1 MAGNNKG
8 TAALI
13 QQQYPLAVYTHCAA
27 HVLNLCVV
35 EAMNIV
41 SVRNMLNTLKEV
53 YLFFHGSAKRQQLLE
68 RMINDMSDSNKHKLK
83 NLCKTRWVERHEAFH
98 TFAELYRPIVQS
110 LDQ

>member
-1 MAGNNKG
+1 MMVLETWLGKNKG

-41 SVRNMLNTLKEV
+41 PVRNMLNRNFSILPRVCKAPTAV
-53 YLFFHGSAKRQQLLE
+53 GA
-68 RMINDMSDSNKHKLK
+68 ND
-83 NLCKTRWVERHEAFH
+83 
-98 TFAELYRPIVQS
+98 Q
-110 LDQ
+110 